1 MPRQSYYQ
9 LITTRQGYEMSMIP
23 QATQDQRKLLGLS
36 SPFPW
41 LNLDL
46 SWPVLYLPMHPSHL
60 ISQEQNLDA
69 KNKLYQAA

>member
-41 LNLDL
+41 LNLAL
-46 SWPVLYLPMHPSHL
+46 SWPVFCLPMRPSHL

-69 KNKLYQAA
+69 QNKLYQAA

>member
-1 MPRQSYYQ
+1 
-9 LITTRQGYEMSMIP
+9 MIP

-41 LNLDL
+41 LNLAL
-46 SWPVLYLPMHPSHL
+46 SWPVFCLPMRPSHL

-69 KNKLYQAA
+69 QNKLYQAA